1 MKKIVMAA
9 TLGAF
14 ITLCVGYVWGAP
26 SAIHNHWTSPSKYS
40 LASTKVLGDYIDAKQ
55 LVQTYEYQYKEH
67 LDSYE
72 GIIRD
77 HSDNPNKLKVKEQI
91 WKAHKERIINQ
102 LKYNQDKLKRIND
115 RRLML
120 ADGNVPKV

>member
-1 MKKIVMAA
+1 MKKTISAA
-9 TLGAF
+9 MIGAI

-26 SAIHNHWTSPSKYS
+26 KAIHGHWTSPSKYS
-40 LASTKVLGDYIDAKQ
+40 IATTKVLGDYIDAKQ

-77 HSDNPNKLKVKEQI
+77 HGDNPKKLKVKEQM

>member
-1 MKKIVMAA
+1 MKKIVSAA
-9 TLGAF
+9 ILGAF

-26 SAIHNHWTSPSKYS
+26 KAIHNHWTSPSKYS
-40 LASTKVLGDYIDAKQ
+40 IATTKVLGDYIDAKQ

-67 LDSYE
+67 VESLE
-72 GIIRD
+72 GIIED
-77 HSDNPNKLKVKEQI
+77 YSDKPNKLKVKEQI

-120 ADGNVPKV
+120 ADGNVPKI